1 MFKDKKILAGG
12 AVLFAAAFW
21 FYIKPNYMDPKPAPV
36 YTAEQI
42 AAAPRPT
49 VFIGKPNAGGGH
61 GGKPSNAP
69 EGIVLNLK
77 PTGTTQRY
85 VKVIMA
91 LEFGPATPPWVGLSA
106 DKIAAKNAEFAHHL
120 EPEMHKILDA
130 IAYVIGSHTAE
141 EVSTL
146 EGKEKLKDELKEAIN
161 HHLHGQKV
169 EKIYFETFIVQ

>member
-1 MFKDKKILAGG
+1 MFRDKKILAGG

-49 VFIGKPNAGGGH
+49 VFIGKAAGH
-61 GGKPSNAP
+61 GGKATNAP
-69 EGIVLNLK
+69 DGIVLNLK

-85 VKVIMA
+85 VKIVMA
-91 LEFGPATPPWVGLSA
+91 LEFEQQVPPWVGLSGA
-106 DKIAAKNAEFAHHL
+106 ALDAKNAAFAEELSHD
-120 EPEMHKILDA
+120 MHKILDA

-141 EVSTL
+141 EVSTV
-146 EGKEKLKDELKEAIN
+146 EGKEKLKEELIEAIN
-161 HHLHGQKV
+161 HHLHGHKV
-169 EKIYFETFIVQ
+169 EHIYFETFIVQ